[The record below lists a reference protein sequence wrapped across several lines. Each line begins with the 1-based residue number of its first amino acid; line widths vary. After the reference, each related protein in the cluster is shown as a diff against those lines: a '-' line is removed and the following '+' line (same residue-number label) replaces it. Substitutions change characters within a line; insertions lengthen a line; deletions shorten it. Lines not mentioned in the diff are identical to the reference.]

1 MANQAIV
8 EQSSSDGRLGEQY
21 EIVENGVKVLVRA
34 VAPPLIIKQLLA
46 SRTGETSKP
55 EDSQVNRLH
64 G

>member
-8 EQSSSDGRLGEQY
+8 EQNSSDGRLGEQY

-34 VAPPLIIKQLLA
+34 IAPPMVIKQLLA
-46 SRTGETSKP
+46 ARTGDAGKT
-55 EDSQVNRLH
+55 DTGQVNRIQ